1 MVLEWS
7 FPFFLVICLACVC
20 LIVAMSYLL
29 KTMKGTQRKVT
40 VLLSVGMIMLT
51 AEGFF
56 IYYIFQSRG
65 STQQIPASQQTQS
78 SLEPLVKE
86 VHDLM
91 SVQQSLQKE
100 ALVLRQLLEQQ
111 QDEQDRLNDAL
122 KKLSEDVDVPKIKE
136 EILNLIEQNK
146 QHQPL
151 PPLDLNIDGADQGQE
166 QTEEGEEEE
175 EEAVEETTEKTP
187 AEKNYDSW
195 FDSVAGKLKDI
206 ANEEKDRREK
216 KWKNSQFK
224 YLEKGQSAKLVTTT
238 DPRYVIPQ
246 VEPSRLEAKQTV
258 CNRVLYLP
266 FSGRS
271 LYPRSRKRSRLTVAS
286 A

>member
-7 FPFFLVICLACVC
+7 FPFLLVIGLACVC

-65 STQQIPASQQTQS
+65 AGTTQQIPASQQTQS
-78 SLEPLVKE
+78 NLEPLVKE
-86 VHDLM
+86 VHDLL

-111 QDEQDRLNDAL
+111 QDEQDRLNDVL
-122 KKLSEDVDVPKIKE
+122 KKLTGFDAPKIKE
-136 EILNLIEQNK
+136 EILNLIEQHK
-146 QHQPL
+146 QQRPL

-166 QTEEGEEEE
+166 LTEEGEEE
-175 EEAVEETTEKTP
+175 EEAVEETIEKTH

-224 YLEKGQSAKLVTTT
+224 YLEKGESAKLVTTT

-258 CNRVLYLP
+258 CNKVRYSTLFWPDP
-266 FSGRS
+266 FT
-271 LYPRSRKRSRLTVAS
+271 PTLTHVPG
-286 A
+286 